1 MLSEKR
7 LILRKI
13 SVTNC
18 QFQPKCGDKNHNLN
32 KVSEMLEGVKTDLI
46 VLPEFFS
53 TGISHEAFK
62 NFPEDEN
69 GGETIDFLKKLAVKL
84 NANII
89 CGSVIERVS
98 GKSYNTSFVLN
109 RKGET
114 VCKYRKI
121 HLFNCFGGT
130 EHKRITAGENIVI
143 ADLDIGKIGMAIC
156 FDIRYPQHFA
166 ALKQQG
172 AELFVCPTAWGFHS
186 EFGKNMD
193 WLTVW
198 KSMNVARSNENITP
212 LISANQTG
220 SNGNG
225 FTLIGNSM
233 ITDKTG
239 KVLTNSENKETINT
253 VIIEV

>member
-1 MLSEKR
+1 MK
-7 LILRKI
+7 KI
-13 SVTNC
+13 TVTNC
-18 QFQPKCGDKNHNLN
+18 QFQPKCGDKTYNLN
-32 KVSEMLEGVKTDLI
+32 KVSEMLEGVRTDLI
-46 VLPEFFS
+46 LLPEFFS

-69 GGETIDFLKKLAVKL
+69 GGDTINFLRNLAIKL

-98 GKSYNTSFVLN
+98 GKSYNTSFVLSRN
-109 RKGET
+109 GET

-130 EHKRITAGENIVI
+130 EHKRITAGEKIVT

-156 FDIRYPQHFA
+156 FDIRYPQLFA
-166 ALKQQG
+166 ELKRNG
-172 AELFVCPTAWGFHS
+172 AELFVCPTAWGYHS
-186 EFGKNMD
+186 EFEKNMD

-198 KSMNVARSNENITP
+198 KAMNVARSNENITP
-212 LISANQTG
+212 LISANQVG

-225 FTLIGNSM
+225 FTLIGNSI

-239 KVLTNSENKETINT
+239 KILSNSEEAEKIST
-253 VIIEV
+253 VTLEI

>member
-1 MLSEKR
+1 MK
-7 LILRKI
+7 KI
-13 SVTNC
+13 TVTNC
-18 QFQPKCGDKNHNLN
+18 QFQPKCGDKIHNLN

-46 VLPEFFS
+46 LLPEFFS
-53 TGISHEAFK
+53 TGISHESFK
-62 NFPEDEN
+62 NSPEDEN
-69 GGETIDFLKKLAVKL
+69 GGEITKYLKNLAVKL
-84 NANII
+84 NANIV

-130 EHKRITAGENIVI
+130 EDKRITAGTKTVI

-172 AELFVCPTAWGFHS
+172 AELFVCPTAWGFHP
-186 EFGKNMD
+186 EFEKNMD

-198 KSMNVARSNENITP
+198 KAMNVARSNENITP

-220 SNGNG
+220 NNGNG
-225 FTLIGNSM
+225 FTLLGNSI
-233 ITDKTG
+233 ITDKAG
-239 KVLTNSENKETINT
+239 RVISNSENHEKIST
-253 VIIEV
+253 VTLEI

>member
-1 MLSEKR
+1 MK
-7 LILRKI
+7 KI
-13 SVTNC
+13 TVTNC
-18 QFQPKCGDKNHNLN
+18 QFQPKCGDKNYNLN
-32 KVSEMLEGVKTDLI
+32 KVSEMLEGVRTDL
-46 VLPEFFS
+46 VLLPEFFS

-62 NFPEDEN
+62 NFPEDED
-69 GGETIDFLKKLAVKL
+69 GGKTIDFLRKLAKDL
-84 NANII
+84 NTNIV

-98 GKSYNTSFVLN
+98 DKSYNTSFVLN

-130 EHKRITAGENIVI
+130 EHKRITAGENLVI
-143 ADLDIGKIGMAIC
+143 TDLDIGKIGMAIC

-166 ALKQQG
+166 ALKQRG

-186 EFGKNMD
+186 EFAKNMD

-212 LISANQTG
+212 IISANQTG
-220 SNGNG
+220 NNGNG
-225 FTLIGNSM
+225 FTLVGNSI

-239 KVLTNSENKETINT
+239 RILSNSEEIEKIST
-253 VIIEV
+253 VTLEI